1 MADPPEDTLTAR
13 VSLKARDNVST
24 DDITPASAE
33 FSSMRSNMPAM
44 AQYAYCRYDP
54 DFAKRAQT
62 MKKSFIIGGSN
73 YGQGSSREHAAIT
86 PMYLGVKMIIT
97 KGFAR
102 IHKNNLINHGVI
114 PAVFADPS
122 DYDKI
127 DQEDELSIE
136 NLRESL
142 KNREFIVTDE
152 TKGFT
157 FKARLEVSDLEA
169 DILLAGG
176 KLRYTKKRL
185 AEA

>member
-1 MADPPEDTLTAR
+1 
-13 VSLKARDNVST
+13 
-24 DDITPASAE
+24 
-33 FSSMRSNMPAM
+33 MRSNMPAM

-86 PMYLGVKMIIT
+86 PCTLRQDDHYE
-97 KGFAR
+97 GFAR

-142 KNREFIVTDE
+142 KTVN
-152 TKGFT
+152 
-157 FKARLEVSDLEA
+157 LS
-169 DILLAGG
+169 
-176 KLRYTKKRL
+176 
-185 AEA
+185 